1 METCLI
7 DEGHDVRVLGRV
19 EVDNV
24 EAMPLTDVVTEA
36 HEGSGACL
44 WHPVIDDDRLV
55 SGLLSF
61 ISG

>member
-1 METCLI
+1 M
-7 DEGHDVRVLGRV
+7 RVLGRV